1 MHPYQTSTAARFLRE
16 RINDLAHR
24 KTQSQIAA
32 EAGFTNANMISILKA
47 GKSKIPL
54 DRIPSLAK
62 ALETD
67 PAWFLRL
74 ALEQAVGKTSA
85 QAIEEIYGS
94 PVTENERRWLLEL
107 REASED
113 SDPRITARSRSALR
127 AIFGK

>member
-1 MHPYQTSTAARFLRE
+1 MTPFKDSPGARFLRE
-16 RINDLAHR
+16 RIEALAHR
-24 KTQSQIAA
+24 KTQSEIAS

-67 PAWFLRL
+67 PAWFLRR